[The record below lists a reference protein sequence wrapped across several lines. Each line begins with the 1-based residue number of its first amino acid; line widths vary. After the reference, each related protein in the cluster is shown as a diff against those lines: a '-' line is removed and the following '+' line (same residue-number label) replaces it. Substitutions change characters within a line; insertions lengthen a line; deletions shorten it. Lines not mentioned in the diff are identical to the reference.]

1 MSSKKTK
8 KGSKSDKAK
17 RNVQTVGKAPGRH
30 SKEEII
36 SEEELDNRIA
46 IDGDIRLY
54 LTMYL
59 KIFIDGHFRHPKKK
73 KLINM
78 AQYIYDQKV
87 LYIHKH
93 DGYKLME
100 FSSIHAE
107 LAALKK
113 PVEEEYMKE
122 KRRKTAHPERSRGFA
137 PGFRPRESTA
147 YTSPRQP
154 AVLSKRR
161 WPRFRLSEAPRKAAK
176 PAPAGA

>member
-1 MSSKKTK
+1 MSSKKSK
-8 KGSKSDKAK
+8 KSNKSDETK
-17 RNVQTVGKAPGRH
+17 RNVQTQEKAPERY

-54 LTMYL
+54 LTMHL
-59 KIFIDGHFRHPKKK
+59 RIFIDGYFHHPKKK
-73 KLINM
+73 KLINL
-78 AQYIYDQKV
+78 AQYIYYQKI

-93 DGYKLME
+93 GGYKLME

-122 KRRKTAHPERSRGFA
+122 KKEKKEQAEK
-137 PGFRPRESTA
+137 
-147 YTSPRQP
+147 
-154 AVLSKRR
+154 VKSKY
-161 WPRFRLSEAPRKAAK
+161 
-176 PAPAGA
+176 

>member
-17 RNVQTVGKAPGRH
+17 RNVQTVRKAPGRH

-122 KRRKTAHPERSRGFA
+122 KEEKREQAEKVKSKYKKKIMGQLKYKAYLRRRF
-137 PGFRPRESTA
+137 
-147 YTSPRQP
+147 QP
-154 AVLSKRR
+154 VEKQRVFLLK
-161 WPRFRLSEAPRKAAK
+161 K
-176 PAPAGA
+176 

>member
-17 RNVQTVGKAPGRH
+17 RNVQTVEKAPGRH

-122 KRRKTAHPERSRGFA
+122 KEEKGNRLKRSKASTKKKIMGQLKYKAYLRRRF
-137 PGFRPRESTA
+137 
-147 YTSPRQP
+147 QP
-154 AVLSKRR
+154 VEKQKVFLLK
-161 WPRFRLSEAPRKAAK
+161 K
-176 PAPAGA
+176 

>member
-1 MSSKKTK
+1 MKSKNAK
-8 KGSKSDKAK
+8 KGSKNDKVK
-17 RNVQTVGKAPGRH
+17 RNVQTMKKAPGKH

-54 LTMYL
+54 FTMYL

-73 KLINM
+73 KLINL

-93 DGYKLME
+93 GGYKLME
-100 FSSIHAE
+100 LSSIHAE
-107 LAALKK
+107 LGALKK

-122 KRRKTAHPERSRGFA
+122 KKEKREQAEKVKRK
-137 PGFRPRESTA
+137 
-147 YTSPRQP
+147 Y
-154 AVLSKRR
+154 
-161 WPRFRLSEAPRKAAK
+161 
-176 PAPAGA
+176 